1 MLFACVARSLPP
13 IEKIRFP
20 ETNGVDIEPIS
31 NEGTELAR
39 RDRSTRSGR
48 DGGASR
54 SSATVATGSPPSNAA
69 TASSPSASWIL
80 GNKEA
85 KADTTPEANAKKSL
99 APWGRPTAA
108 ASGSRSSGDTRPARL
123 APG

>member
-1 MLFACVARSLPP
+1 VRGAFPAAHREDSLPRDERRRHRADLERRHRARAP
-13 IEKIRFP
+13 RSQHALGQGRKSVTFVRDCRYGLAVIEY
-20 ETNGVDIEPIS
+20 
-31 NEGTELAR
+31 
-39 RDRSTRSGR
+39 RDRVVTERE
-48 DGGASR
+48 
-54 SSATVATGSPPSNAA
+54 
-69 TASSPSASWIL
+69 SWIL